1 MEKNFL
7 YIELFD
13 IYGELLTEKQKKIF
27 SAYYIYDLSLS
38 EIAEPDGKTRQSVHE
53 AIKSVCD
60 KLVQY
65 EKTLKIYEKNQKLL
79 ALSKELGEDVA
90 VKINEIIGK

>member
-60 KLVQY
+60 KLLRY
-65 EKTLKIYEKNQKLL
+65 ESILKIHEKNQKLL
-79 ALSKELGEDVA
+79 ALSKELGEEYSL
-90 VKINEIIGK
+90 KINEIIGK

>member
-27 SAYYIYDLSLS
+27 SSYYIYDLSLS
-38 EIAEPDGKTRQSVHE
+38 EIAEPDGKTRQSVYE

-79 ALSKELGEDVA
+79 ALSKDLGEEYSA
-90 VKINEIIGK
+90 KINEIIGK